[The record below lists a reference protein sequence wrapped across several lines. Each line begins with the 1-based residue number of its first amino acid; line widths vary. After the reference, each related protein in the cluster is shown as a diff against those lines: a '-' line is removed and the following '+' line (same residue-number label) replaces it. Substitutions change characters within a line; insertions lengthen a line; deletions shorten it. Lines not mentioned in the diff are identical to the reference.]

1 MEDVLDLYAQAPDP
15 QVARICFDERP
26 CQIIGDVLAP
36 VPMQPGHSRKQDDEY
51 KRHGICSLLIA
62 YDLDRGQRYLQLRE
76 RRTKRDYAEFM
87 HWLATTHYADVNKI
101 QVVQDNLNT
110 HTYGAFYLTFP
121 AAQAHALKSKFDF
134 HFTPKHASWLNM
146 VEIEL
151 SAFARQCADQR
162 FDSRPAFEQDAL
174 AWAEQRNRNAVRI
187 AWSFTTADARAKLH
201 RHYRNVNPNN

>member
-36 VPMQPGHSRKQDDEY
+36 VPMQPGHGRKQDDEY

-62 YDLDRGQRYLQLRE
+62 YDLDRGQRYLQVRD

-87 HWLATTHYADVNKI
+87 HWLATTHYADVAKI

-110 HTYGAFYLTFP
+110 HTYP
-121 AAQAHALKSKFDF
+121 AHQAHALKHKFDF
-134 HFTPKHASWLNM
+134 HLTPKHASWLNM

-162 FDSRPAFEQDAL
+162 FESRVAFEQDAL
-174 AWAEQRNRNAVRI
+174 AWAEQRNRHAVRI
-187 AWSFTTADARAKLH
+187 AWSFTTDDARAKLH
-201 RHYRNVNPNN
+201 RHYSNVNSNN

>member
-1 MEDVLDLYAQAPDP
+1 MEDVLDVYAQAPDP
-15 QVARICFDERP
+15 VVARLCFDERP
-26 CQIIGDVLAP
+26 CQIVGDVLAP

-62 YDLDRGQRYLQLRE
+62 YDLDRGQRYLQVRD

-87 HWLATTHYADVNKI
+87 HWLATTHYADVAKI

-110 HTYGAFYLTFP
+110 HTYGAFYLTYP
-121 AAQAHALKSKFDF
+121 AAQAHALKHKFDF

-162 FDSRPAFEQDAL
+162 FDSRAAFEQDAL
-174 AWAEQRNRNAVRI
+174 AWAEHRNRNAVRI
-187 AWSFTTADARAKLH
+187 AWSFTTADARSKLH